1 MITMKRKAN
10 QLDEMQEQE
19 LLRIEHNAC
28 WIAFFGLAAAIIGQ
42 HLLIPDEAAAPSGET
57 IVLLVMCAYMAAA
70 CARKGIWDRRLANNA
85 KTNALL
91 SLLAGGITFIL
102 MFLRVHHY
110 FPDKPVGTLCAAA
123 VSGIGCFFLCWI
135 AISLL
140 GRETKKRQAELEKE
154 PEE

>member
-1 MITMKRKAN
+1 MTIMKRKVN

-19 LLRIEHNAC
+19 LLKIEHNAC

-42 HLLIPDEAAAPSGET
+42 HLLIPEESAAPIGET
-57 IVLLVMCAYMAAA
+57 VILLVMCVYMAAA

-85 KTNALL
+85 RTNIAM
-91 SLLAGGITFIL
+91 SLLAGVVSFLL

-110 FPDKPVGTLCAAA
+110 FPDKPVGSLAAGA
-123 VSGIGCFFLCWI
+123 AGGIGCFFLCLI
-135 AISLL
+135 VISLL
-140 GRETKKRQAELEKE
+140 GKETKKRQAELEKE